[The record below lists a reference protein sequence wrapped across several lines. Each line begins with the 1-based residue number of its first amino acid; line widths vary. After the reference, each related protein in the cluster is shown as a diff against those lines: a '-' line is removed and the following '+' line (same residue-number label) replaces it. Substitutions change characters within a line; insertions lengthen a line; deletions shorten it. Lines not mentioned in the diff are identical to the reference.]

1 MASLL
6 ALPVF
11 IQRSDSGMVGKS
23 TEAMDWFVLI
33 NLAFLF
39 FMLGFFACWSWL
51 IWRRTTK
58 PAPHIQLIMEM
69 EEETA
74 KQPEAPTE
82 AAATGEP
89 ERAPWE
95 READWWQK

>member
-1 MASLL
+1 
-6 ALPVF
+6 
-11 IQRSDSGMVGKS
+11 
-23 TEAMDWFVLI
+23 
-33 NLAFLF
+33 
-39 FMLGFFACWSWL
+39 
-51 IWRRTTK
+51 
-58 PAPHIQLIMEM
+58 MEM

-74 KQPEAPTE
+74 KQPEASTE

>member
-39 FMLGFFACWSWL
+39 FMLGFFACWSC
-51 IWRRTTK
+51 
-58 PAPHIQLIMEM
+58 
-69 EEETA
+69 
-74 KQPEAPTE
+74 
-82 AAATGEP
+82 
-89 ERAPWE
+89 
-95 READWWQK
+95 

>member
-6 ALPVF
+6 TLPVF
-11 IQRSDSGMVGKS
+11 VQRSDSGMVGKS
-23 TEAMDWFVLI
+23 AEAMDWFVLI
-33 NLAFLF
+33 NLACLF

-69 EEETA
+69 EEEAA
-74 KQPEAPTE
+74 KQPEASTE

-95 READWWQK
+95 RGADWWRN